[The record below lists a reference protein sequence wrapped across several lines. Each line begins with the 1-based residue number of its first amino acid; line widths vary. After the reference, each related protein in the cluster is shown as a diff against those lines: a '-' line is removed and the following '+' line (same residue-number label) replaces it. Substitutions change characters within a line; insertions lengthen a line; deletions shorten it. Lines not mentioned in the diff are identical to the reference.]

1 MNNKVHLIKRA
12 IEVAYDNAKYSIYEV
27 PKGILKCKKKLG
39 NVHTHYIVI
48 CDHIGDFL
56 ITMGYIKA
64 YREKNN
70 IKHITICTTQKFIPL
85 LKKYSEYFD
94 AYKILDTQELY
105 KILRIGSTKFG
116 CRALLKMPNIT
127 LVNPGDAFV
136 LECFEYIKHFPNV
149 SLHDCIKYGIF
160 HLEKE
165 EEFVIPKIR
174 VKENNENESMK
185 ALICPDARFLRKK
198 ENNIFL
204 ERIVEEL
211 KKAGYSNYTNT
222 PFKDDK
228 VVPGTQ
234 SKRMSLQEVCDFAFN
249 GGIVIGIR
257 SGLFDLLAYIP
268 GKIVAVY
275 PDKEYFSLF
284 DLKSLP
290 NTKADML
297 QVFENEELE
306 TEVKKIKKFIGG
318 EKWQ

>member
-105 KILRIGSTKFG
+105 EILRIGSTKFG

-149 SLHDCIKYGIF
+149 
-160 HLEKE
+160 
-165 EEFVIPKIR
+165 
-174 VKENNENESMK
+174 
-185 ALICPDARFLRKK
+185 
-198 ENNIFL
+198 
-204 ERIVEEL
+204 
-211 KKAGYSNYTNT
+211 
-222 PFKDDK
+222 
-228 VVPGTQ
+228 
-234 SKRMSLQEVCDFAFN
+234 
-249 GGIVIGIR
+249 
-257 SGLFDLLAYIP
+257 
-268 GKIVAVY
+268 
-275 PDKEYFSLF
+275 
-284 DLKSLP
+284 
-290 NTKADML
+290 
-297 QVFENEELE
+297 
-306 TEVKKIKKFIGG
+306 FIIHCFI
-318 EKWQ
+318 WTSF